1 MRIITPGVKPEDK
14 IYKGKCGYCK
24 TVFECTK
31 AEGVDVYDRGDNFLR
46 VTCPFCSHTTF
57 AYERKDGDLIQR
69 RDRNYWDG
77 GLHSRMGDGIYAP
90 GTK

>member
-1 MRIITPGVKPEDK
+1 M
-14 IYKGKCGYCK
+14 
-24 TVFECTK
+24 
-31 AEGVDVYDRGDNFLR
+31 YDRGDNFLR